1 MFKPSALPRRPGR
14 AVALTRLEVRPE
26 GHDCLD
32 EIVLSALI
40 VERMRTSPSA
50 LKDLPMSMLK
60 ELF

>member
-1 MFKPSALPRRPGR
+1 M
-14 AVALTRLEVRPE
+14 EVRPE